1 MLFGH
6 CTRTSLEIEARNI
19 YRLRS
24 SPVHQ
29 NTLSK
34 ILDAFQYEQACRNV
48 RQHRTFESRGRGKNL
63 FRPHYE
69 AVRNVPE
76 SSIISILI
84 VFLMAYSRP
93 ILPATSI
100 RQIMDVNPSSPGVLA
115 DLTYDF
121 CLEWKSFSPQGE
133 PL

>member
-1 MLFGH
+1 MLLEH
-6 CTRTSLEIEARNI
+6 CTRVSLEIEARNI

-29 NTLSK
+29 KTLAK
-34 ILDAFQYEQACRNV
+34 ILDAFQYEQTCRNV
-48 RQHRTFESRGRGKNL
+48 RQHRTFESSEGGKSL
-63 FRPHYE
+63 FRPFYE
-69 AVRNVPE
+69 AFKNVPQ
-76 SSIISILI
+76 SSVTSILI
-84 VFLMAYSRP
+84 IFLMAYSRP

-100 RQIMDVNPSSPGVLA
+100 RQIVDVNPSSHGVLA

-121 CLEWKSFSPQGE
+121 CLEWRSFSPQGE